1 MLLRRFSF
9 TLIVASFF
17 VAIHA
22 RSLNLSQKELQSVGS
37 AISLA
42 LKHHVK
48 NEVGYKIFG
57 TFTIESKAENPDDF
71 DITLDLAA
79 SASDNNDG
87 GILSGKF
94 D

>member
-9 TLIVASFF
+9 TLIIASFF
-17 VAIHA
+17 VATHT

-37 AISLA
+37 AISSA

-57 TFTIESKAENPDDF
+57 AFTIESGADNPDDF

-79 SASDNNDG
+79 SASETNDA
-87 GILSGKF
+87 ILSGKF